1 MGLSVRRCILSVW
14 FVVAAAGCVLCA
26 LMVFP
31 PAALAAPAVTLGPG
45 GERIVCTITGTDG
58 DDVLVGTE
66 QADVICGLGGND
78 ILHGR
83 AGNDTLNGGM
93 GNDQLYG
100 GPGADTLRGGK
111 GADRLYGHAGN
122 DTLRG
127 GKGADRLY
135 GHAGN
140 DTLRGGKGADRL
152 YGHAGNDTLH
162 GNKGADTLR
171 GGPGH
176 DHATVG
182 RGDRYRSIE
191 TPEQEPTDPAEW
203 FLVKH
208 GNAAAA
214 PFAADQTLAE
224 QVVLQA
230 GDLPSGWQLF
240 PLPLDVDIA
249 EGFGACLVGRID
261 LSGLAVTA
269 EAVSLAAE
277 PSNSNGESLSLI
289 SSGVSVFQDEE
300 QAAEAFARLV
310 EAYGDCAADA
320 TDELEAAGDLNDLVD
335 DLAGLVGVSV
345 EQLEFPALGEES
357 AAWRIQVRLG
367 DPELGGA
374 DATIEITTDIVHVRT
389 GRVHSLLALTGF
401 PNTPSTRHSP
411 NNSPPQSPKESPRE
425 HEETTHE
432 EITRA
437 VKAATGA
444 TDAGDRRMLVKLMG
458 DRTQTAAAEELDD
471 PEREEAVCSGSRPR
485 SNTTRREE
493 NKPWRTAQPSPRSTP
508 APLRGGS
515 SSGDRGGRS
524 RLMTPSNILVNDVR
538 AVQLGAPDPGA
549 SAVRTLAS
557 GRPSSMA

>member
-1 MGLSVRRCILSVW
+1 MGLSVRRCVLSGW
-14 FVVAAAGCVLCA
+14 FVVAAACCVLCA
-26 LMVFP
+26 FLMFP
-31 PAALAAPAVTLGPG
+31 PAALAAPAVTLGHG
-45 GERIVCTITGTDG
+45 GERIVCTITGTEG

-83 AGNDTLNGGM
+83 AGSDTLDGGR

-100 GPGADTLRGGK
+100 GRGADTLHGGK
-111 GADRLYGHAGN
+111 GADRLYGQAGN
-122 DTLRG
+122 DTLIGGRG
-127 GKGADRLY
+127 NDRLY
-135 GHAGN
+135 GQAGN
-140 DTLRGGKGADRL
+140 DTLIGGRRQRPALRAAGAPTPSTATAATTS
-152 YGHAGNDTLH
+152 YTDTQATTPSTAT
-162 GNKGADTLR
+162 KGADTLR

-182 RGDRYRSIE
+182 RGDQYRSIE

-203 FLVKH
+203 FLVKL

-249 EGFGACLVGRID
+249 EAFGACLVGRID

-310 EAYGDCAADA
+310 EAYGACVADA
-320 TDELEAAGDLNDLVD
+320 TDELEAAGEFNDLVD
-335 DLAGLVGVSV
+335 VLAGLVGVTV

-357 AAWRIQVRLG
+357 AAWRIRVRLG
-367 DPELGGA
+367 DPELGGP

-389 GRVHSLLALTGF
+389 GRVYSLIAFTGV
-401 PNTPSTRHSP
+401 PNTFDPTLAEQLAATIAQRIPSG
-411 NNSPPQSPKESPRE
+411 
-425 HEETTHE
+425 HEQT
-432 EITRA
+432 TRA

-444 TDAGDRRMLVKLMG
+444 TDAEI
-458 DRTQTAAAEELDD
+458 AAACQLMEGTTPPPGLDG
-471 PEREEAVCSGSRPR
+471 PNVKGRLLGIATAIVHYEQGREQTLAYCAAF
-485 SNTTRREE
+485 
-493 NKPWRTAQPSPRSTP
+493 TAQ
-508 APLRGGS
+508 
-515 SSGDRGGRS
+515 
-524 RLMTPSNILVNDVR
+524 
-538 AVQLGAPDPGA
+538 
-549 SAVRTLAS
+549 
-557 GRPSSMA
+557 

>member
-1 MGLSVRRCILSVW
+1 MGLSVRRCILSGW

-26 LMVFP
+26 FLMFP
-31 PAALAAPAVTLGPG
+31 PAALAAPIVTLGPD
-45 GERIVCTITGTDG
+45 GERLVCTITGTDG

-78 ILHGR
+78 TLHGR
-83 AGNDTLNGGM
+83 AGNDTLNGGR

-240 PLPLDVDIA
+240 PLPLDLDIA
-249 EGFGACLVGRID
+249 EAFGACLVGRID

-277 PSNSNGESLSLI
+277 PRNNNGESLFTI
-289 SSGVSVFQDEE
+289 SSGVSVFQNKE

-320 TDELEAAGDLNDLVD
+320 TDELEAASELNDLVD
-335 DLAGLVGVSV
+335 VLAGLVGVTV

-357 AAWRIQVRLG
+357 AAWRIRVRLG
-367 DPELGGA
+367 DPELGGP

-389 GRVHSLLALTGF
+389 GRVYSLIAFTSF
-401 PNTPSTRHSP
+401 PNTFDQTLAEQLAATIAQRIPTG
-411 NNSPPQSPKESPRE
+411 
-425 HEETTHE
+425 HEQT
-432 EITRA
+432 TRA

-444 TDAGDRRMLVKLMG
+444 TDAEI
-458 DRTQTAAAEELDD
+458 AAACQLMEGTTPPPGLDD
-471 PEREEAVCSGSRPR
+471 PNVKGRLLGIATAIVHYEQGREQTLAYCAAF
-485 SNTTRREE
+485 
-493 NKPWRTAQPSPRSTP
+493 TAQ
-508 APLRGGS
+508 
-515 SSGDRGGRS
+515 
-524 RLMTPSNILVNDVR
+524 
-538 AVQLGAPDPGA
+538 
-549 SAVRTLAS
+549 
-557 GRPSSMA
+557 

>member
-1 MGLSVRRCILSVW
+1 MGLSVRRCILSGW

-45 GERIVCTITGTDG
+45 GERLVCTITGTDG

-66 QADVICGLGGND
+66 RADVICGLGGND

-83 AGNDTLNGGM
+83 AGNDTLNGGR

-240 PLPLDVDIA
+240 PLPLDLDIA
-249 EGFGACLVGRID
+249 EAFGACLVGRID

-277 PSNSNGESLSLI
+277 PSNSNGESIFTI

-300 QAAEAFARLV
+300 QAAEAFARMV
-310 EAYGDCAADA
+310 EAYGDCDADA
-320 TDELEAAGDLNDLVD
+320 TDELEAAGELNDLVD
-335 DLAGLVGVSV
+335 VLAGLVGVTV

-357 AAWRIQVRLG
+357 AAWRIRVRLG
-367 DPELGGA
+367 DPGLGGP
-374 DATIEITTDIVHVRT
+374 DAAIEITTDIVYVRT
-389 GRVHSLLALTGF
+389 GRVYSLLAFTGV
-401 PNTPSTRHSP
+401 PNTFDPALAEQLAATIAQRIPSG
-411 NNSPPQSPKESPRE
+411 
-425 HEETTHE
+425 HERT
-432 EITRA
+432 TRA

-444 TDAGDRRMLVKLMG
+444 TDADI
-458 DRTQTAAAEELDD
+458 AAACQALEGTLPAEELEE
-471 PEREEAVCSGSRPR
+471 PGARGRLLGIATAIEHYAQGREQTLAYCAAF
-485 SNTTRREE
+485 
-493 NKPWRTAQPSPRSTP
+493 TAQYAGPTPTNPPRGTGTKPRLIPQPTNSATTFSQ
-508 APLRGGS
+508 S
-515 SSGDRGGRS
+515 S
-524 RLMTPSNILVNDVR
+524 
-538 AVQLGAPDPGA
+538 
-549 SAVRTLAS
+549 
-557 GRPSSMA
+557 